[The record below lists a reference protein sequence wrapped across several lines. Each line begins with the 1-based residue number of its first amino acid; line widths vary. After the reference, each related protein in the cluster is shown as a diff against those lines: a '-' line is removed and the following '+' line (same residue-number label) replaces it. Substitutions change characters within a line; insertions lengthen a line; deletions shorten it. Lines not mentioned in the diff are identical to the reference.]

1 MSVELNATFNQFVN
15 WAQNKAD
22 EKATAFAQNAIGQ
35 KASAF
40 SVSEHAGDKSGVAG
54 WWKRTAMMKRENN
67 TTRDIFKNAVVDMF
81 DGLSTSTQIEV
92 EEPIA

>member
-15 WAQNKAD
+15 WAQTKAD

-40 SVSEHAGDKSGVAG
+40 TVSEHAGDKSGVVG
-54 WWKRTAMMKRENN
+54 WWKRTALM
-67 TTRDIFKNAVVDMF
+67 
-81 DGLSTSTQIEV
+81 
-92 EEPIA
+92 